1 MTVGEGEA
9 PRANL
14 GDISTK
20 NPFFSITSPYMVGA
34 KVLSMANLAN
44 VSTKNPY
51 SSFTGPCMVNARIF
65 RWGLSLLDP
74 PMGPRRELQLFLI
87 LIPLGWIIFS
97 GPRGIIF
104 TVPNGI
110 PI

>member
-1 MTVGEGEA
+1 
-9 PRANL
+9 
-14 GDISTK
+14 
-20 NPFFSITSPYMVGA
+20 MVGA

-104 TVPNGI
+104 TGPQWSPYLSLFLPYTWSREKYLNL
-110 PI
+110 

>member
-1 MTVGEGEA
+1 
-9 PRANL
+9 
-14 GDISTK
+14 
-20 NPFFSITSPYMVGA
+20 MVGA

-74 PMGPRRELQLFLI
+74 PMVPRRELQLFFNSYTPWLDH
-87 LIPLGWIIFS
+87 L
-97 GPRGIIF
+97 
-104 TVPNGI
+104 
-110 PI
+110 